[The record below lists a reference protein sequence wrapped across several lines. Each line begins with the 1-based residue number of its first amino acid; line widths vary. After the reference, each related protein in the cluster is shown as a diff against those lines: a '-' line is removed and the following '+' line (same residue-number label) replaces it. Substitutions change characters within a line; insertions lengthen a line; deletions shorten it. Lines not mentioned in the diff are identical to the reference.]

1 MEYETSAYSTILT
14 IIMIIVAIL
23 VIFKEDY

>member
-1 MEYETSAYSTILT
+1 MEYETSSYSTILT